1 MKKLVSTLLVLI
13 VAASGIM
20 TLSACGRKSVSL
32 NAGVKEEVEYSYK
45 YDDMEATEDSVAP
58 ENSTSA
64 SGTDVSTKNNTVSTN
79 RKIIETIDLTLQT
92 KEFDKLIDKINA
104 KVSELGG
111 YIEASEVDGR
121 EIGSYNSRWAEIT
134 ARIPSKKSGKFGD
147 YISKNSVVVSRAVST
162 EDVTLQ
168 YVDNESRV
176 KALEA
181 EKKSLEKLLENA
193 ASVEDII
200 SVRSQLTNVIYEIE
214 TLKSQLRTY
223 DNLVDY
229 TTVNITVNEVERTEI
244 VEKQSVWQ
252 EIGNNLK
259 NNFGDMWAAVVT
271 AFVFVVS
278 AIPFLAPI
286 GIVVGSIIVIIRVK
300 DKRKTNKNTTPQENN
315 K

>member
-1 MKKLVSTLLVLI
+1 MGIKIERKNYSVKLSDPIL
-13 VAASGIM
+13 
-20 TLSACGRKSVSL
+20 
-32 NAGVKEEVEYSYK
+32 
-45 YDDMEATEDSVAP
+45 
-58 ENSTSA
+58 
-64 SGTDVSTKNNTVSTN
+64 
-79 RKIIETIDLTLQT
+79 
-92 KEFDKLIDKINA
+92 
-104 KVSELGG
+104 
-111 YIEASEVDGR
+111 
-121 EIGSYNSRWAEIT
+121 
-134 ARIPSKKSGKFGD
+134 
-147 YISKNSVVVSRAVST
+147 
-162 EDVTLQ
+162 

-259 NNFGDMWAAVVT
+259 NNFGDMWAALVST
-271 AFVFVVS
+271 FVFVVS

-286 GIVVGSIIVIIRVK
+286 GIVVGLIIVIIRVK
-300 DKRKTNKNTTPQENN
+300 DKRKTNKNTTPQENS